1 MRYIEALH
9 HNCTEEGFYL
19 MMNPVYDRAESV
31 RAFGPFSTLQEAAAY
46 HNSQLIRDEDG
57 KPTRK
62 SVDGDP
68 YIRSFIQGPLAN
80 MNPLEDLEL
89 IGIVGTFN
97 HGIVQ
102 ARPVRALHWFP
113 GNQVVPPQL

>member
-19 MMNPVYDRAESV
+19 MMNPVCDRAESV

-89 IGIVGTFN
+89 IGIVGAFN

-113 GNQVVPPQL
+113 GSWR

>member
-1 MRYIEALH
+1 MLYIETMPH
-9 HNCTEEGFYL
+9 GCSHEGFYL

-31 RAFGPFSTLQEAAAY
+31 RAFGPFSTLREAAAY

-62 SVDGDP
+62 SVDGDS
-68 YIRSFIQGPLAN
+68 YIRSFIQGPLVN
-80 MNPLEDLEL
+80 MNPLEGYEL
-89 IGIVGTFN
+89 SGTVGPFN

-113 GNQVVPPQL
+113 GNQVIPPQF